1 MYKIHNFHGGTIEM
15 SEKTRDKI
23 LYVIILLSLI
33 LMVFQP
39 YRIWSK
45 APYNIM
51 GFLYALVMA
60 IFYFGWLY
68 FGKTEERD
76 YKKADK
82 KLSKKPNLKT
92 ASKEE
97 VLDAFKKAASHKLSI
112 TNLYY
117 KKYKYG
123 DTYNLI
129 LNDKEIPVYA
139 DIKKVQDYHVE
150 VIFKYVNDK
159 LTIMNPEV
167 VENPDKYKIFCGKEP
182 SRAGGVVIVDRD
194 TLETQ
199 REERERYEEWLD
211 NWDRSTEETQRWR
224 EEQQKKKQEQEM
236 IMQQEEDE
244 ERKRLQDLEDYA
256 YAAYSDESERQEYLR
271 ENGYYGF

>member
-1 MYKIHNFHGGTIEM
+1 M
-15 SEKTRDKI
+15 SNKKDKI
-23 LYVIILLSLI
+23 LNIVLSLVFFI
-33 LMVFQP
+33 IIFQP
-39 YRIWSK
+39 YKIFTRT
-45 APYNIM
+45 PYNI
-51 GFLYALVMA
+51 GILFA
-60 IFYFGWLY
+60 IFPTAMFHFGWLY

-139 DIKKVQDYHVE
+139 DIKKVQDYNVE

-182 SRAGGVVIVDRD
+182 SRSGGVVIVDRD

-224 EEQQKKKQEQEM
+224 EEQQKKKLEQEM

-244 ERKRLQDLEDYA
+244 ERKRLQDLKDYA
-256 YAAYSDESERQEYLR
+256 YAVYSDESERQDYLR